1 MATGKGWPRGAG
13 LERTGR
19 RPAAPAV
26 VLPPPEDEDRDM
38 RKSLVALILAPL
50 ALLAAGC
57 SPVVL
62 SSSPGMVIVGNA
74 ATWNLPQAAQLAESR
89 CSQYGRH
96 AVFVPDNV
104 ADGQATYEC
113 K

>member
-1 MATGKGWPRGAG
+1 MA
-13 LERTGR
+13 
-19 RPAAPAV
+19 
-26 VLPPPEDEDRDM
+26 LPPPSDQDRDM
-38 RKSLVALILAPL
+38 RKSLVAVILAPL

-74 ATWNLPQAAQLAESR
+74 GTWNLPQAAQLAESQCR
-89 CSQYGRH
+89 QYGRH

-104 ADGQATYEC
+104 ADAQATYEC